1 MSNEISSVEAIK
13 QRIIKA
19 LKKVYDPEIPI
30 NVMDLGLIYDIE
42 VTQGPEIKIKYTL
55 TAPGCPIAPLIDAQ
69 IIEAVKSAVPEAK
82 KIETELVFDPP
93 WTPLRILPEGRE
105 QLKIL
110 YGYDIV
116 EEWVKRY
123 GSA

>member
-1 MSNEISSVEAIK
+1 
-13 QRIIKA
+13 
-19 LKKVYDPEIPI
+19 
-30 NVMDLGLIYDIE
+30 MDLGLIYDIE

-55 TAPGCPIAPLIDAQ
+55 TAPGCPVAPLIDAQ

>member
-1 MSNEISSVEAIK
+1 LSNEVSSIEAIK

-42 VTQGPEIKIKYTL
+42 VAQGPEIKIKYTL

-69 IIEAVKSAVPEAK
+69 IIEVVKSAVPEAK

-93 WTPLRILPEGRE
+93 WTPLRISPEGRE

-123 GSA
+123 GGA